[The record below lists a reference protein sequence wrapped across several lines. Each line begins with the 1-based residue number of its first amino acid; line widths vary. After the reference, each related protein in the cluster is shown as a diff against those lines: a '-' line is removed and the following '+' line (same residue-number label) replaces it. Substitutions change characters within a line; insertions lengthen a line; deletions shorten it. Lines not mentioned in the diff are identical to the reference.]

1 MHDRMGLRAIVFAGA
16 LGCAGPSSTPQGPG
30 AVPYGFRGNQVW
42 VDGPWAD
49 IEPSLNI
56 DDVIDQL
63 CPAIMKLPR
72 ATWRDHGQEYCGVI
86 YSLEDGMFYASQP
99 SPLAP
104 TVLVGPSKRK
114 RCQPPLHVMD
124 DRGRPMPWADYHSH
138 PWAPSELSQ
147 DDRRSSLQLYDIRI
161 QFDTAC
167 TVMKL
172 VPHRHEDRPGEV
184 FVRRGRTWVLTG
196 YIQPEDKPS
205 GRVTSVNE

>member
-1 MHDRMGLRAIVFAGA
+1 MRLCALLLVGT
-16 LGCAGPSSTPQGPG
+16 LGCAGPAAMPRAADPL
-30 AVPYGFRGNQVW
+30 PYGFKGNQVW

-49 IEPSLNI
+49 IEPSRDI

-72 ATWRDHGQEYCGVI
+72 ATLRDHGQEYCGVI
-86 YSLEDGMFYASQP
+86 YSLEDGTFYASQP

-104 TVLVGPSKRK
+104 VVLVGPSRRK
-114 RCQPPLHVMD
+114 QCQPPLHVMD
-124 DRGRPMPWADYHSH
+124 ARGRPTPWADYHSH
-138 PWAPSELSQ
+138 PWAPSKLSQ
-147 DDRRSSLQLYDIRI
+147 EDRRSSLQLYDIRI

-172 VPHRHEDRPGEV
+172 VPHRHEERPGEV

-196 YIQPEDKPS
+196 YIHPADKQS
-205 GRVTSVNE
+205 GRVTSVTE